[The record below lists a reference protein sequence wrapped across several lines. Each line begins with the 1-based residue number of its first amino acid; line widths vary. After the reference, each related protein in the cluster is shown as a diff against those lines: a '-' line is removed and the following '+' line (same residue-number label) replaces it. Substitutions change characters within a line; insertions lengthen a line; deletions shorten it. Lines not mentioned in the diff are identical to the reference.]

1 MEAVCQDGARRGH
14 CHDYDVGAEC
24 RRRYPDF
31 LRGHEPFR
39 AAACPRREFPAC
51 TCDCGYLDA
60 LTPPALTGHLPLK
73 VEAFLLTWNLHSRNN
88 SSGNLCYDIG
98 ER

>member
-1 MEAVCQDGARRGH
+1 MEAVCQDGARCGH

-39 AAACPRREFPAC
+39 AAACPRREFPAR
-51 TCDCGYLDA
+51 TCDCGRLDA
-60 LTPPALTGHLPLK
+60 LTPSGPDGPPPL
-73 VEAFLLTWNLHSRNN
+73 
-88 SSGNLCYDIG
+88 
-98 ER
+98 ERGGFFVNMDFT